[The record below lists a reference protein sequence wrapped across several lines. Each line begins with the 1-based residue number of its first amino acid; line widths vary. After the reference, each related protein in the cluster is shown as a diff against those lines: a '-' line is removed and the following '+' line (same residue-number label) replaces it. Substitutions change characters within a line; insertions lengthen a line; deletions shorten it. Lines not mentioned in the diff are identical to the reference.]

1 MSAFASSLRPSL
13 RLAVTAKPARTFS
26 SSSSRSVAKMILTGR
41 LAAEPELQATS
52 TGQDVIK
59 YALAT
64 SYGPKENRHTS
75 WFRVSSFIPEG
86 AQREYILGLQK
97 GYGSCHVVDN
107 LVWVVNYLCFR
118 TLVYVEGDA
127 SMRQW
132 EDAEGKKQS
141 SLSIVQ
147 RMCPCLI
154 SKI

>member
-13 RLAVTAKPARTFS
+13 RLAATAQPTRTFS

-75 WFRVSSFIPEG
+75 WFRVSSFVPEG
-86 AQREYILGLQK
+86 AQREYLLGLQK
-97 GYGSCHVVDN
+97 G
-107 LVWVVNYLCFR
+107 

-147 RMCPCLI
+147 RSLEVLKRPA
-154 SKI
+154 SAYENESDSH